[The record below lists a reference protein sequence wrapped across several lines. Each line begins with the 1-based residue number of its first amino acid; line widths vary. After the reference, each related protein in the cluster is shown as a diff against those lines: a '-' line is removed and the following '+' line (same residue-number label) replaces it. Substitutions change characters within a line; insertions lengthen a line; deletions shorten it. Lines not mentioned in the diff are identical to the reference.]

1 VKPQGSQLRRVER
14 VERAGQW
21 DARAAAD
28 RVVLDAGERHLR
40 RTVLTGEGGGAF
52 LVDLPRPVKL
62 RDGDA
67 FLLDD
72 GTLIAVAGAPEPL
85 MELAAPAALDAVRL
99 AWHLGNRHAD
109 VEIAGGNLRIRR
121 DHVLE
126 EMAAALGAKLT
137 ALNAPFD
144 PETST
149 PQDHHGHGRHDHG

>member
-1 VKPQGSQLRRVER
+1 VKPQGSVLRRVAQIK
-14 VERAGQW
+14 RAGQW
-21 DARAAAD
+21 DAGAATD

-40 RTVLTGEGGGAF
+40 RTVLAGAKGGEF
-52 LVDLPRPVKL
+52 LVDLPRPVQL

-72 GTLIAVAGAPEPL
+72 GALIAVAGAPEPL
-85 MELAAPAALDAVRL
+85 MELAAPGALDAVRL

-109 VEIAGGNLRIRR
+109 VQIVGGNLRIRR

-137 ALNAPFD
+137 ALDAAFD
-144 PETST
+144 PEAST
-149 PQDHHGHGRHDHG
+149 PHTHEHDHGA